1 MNGVFFFDIQFF
13 AEERTEPAT
22 PRKRSKE
29 RQEGRVAK
37 SQDLDAA
44 VVIISGLLILYALG
58 FIIWRR
64 LALMFKVTT
73 EHLSSPLMNGDAWWA
88 RPLVNAVGTYAVVCL
103 PLAFV
108 CALFAFAILAYQVGF
123 EFTTKPFAFKFERFN
138 PIKGLKKIA
147 SLRTIVELCKGI
159 LKALV
164 LLGILYLALRDER
177 DLLLSIMMYP
187 LELGSGIVMKRM
199 WNLALRMALILLIIA
214 FADYAY
220 QKWEFEKSIKMSK
233 HEIKEEFK
241 QMEGD
246 PLVKRRIRQKQREM
260 AQKRMMADV
269 PKSDVVVTNPTE
281 IAVAIQ
287 YDQQSMNAP
296 IVVAKGE
303 GFIAQK
309 IRDIAAEHNI
319 PVVENKPLARTLMQK
334 VEVGETI
341 PEELY
346 LAVAE
351 VLAFVYRLKKS
362 A

>member
-1 MNGVFFFDIQFF
+1 MSGGFFFDIQFF

-29 RQEGRVAK
+29 RKKGRVAK
-37 SQDLDAA
+37 SKDLDA
-44 VVIISGLLILYALG
+44 VVGILAGLLTLYVMGL
-58 FIIWRR
+58 IIWKR
-64 LALMFKVTT
+64 LALMFQILTG
-73 EHLSSPLMNGDAWWA
+73 HLSSPQMNGDAWWA
-88 RPLVNAVGTYAVVCL
+88 RPLMNAAGTYAFVLL
-103 PLAFV
+103 PIGFI
-108 CALFAFAILAYQVGF
+108 CTLFTVAVLIYQVGF
-123 EFTTKPFAFKFERFN
+123 VVSFEPFEFKPDRFN
-138 PIKGLKKIA
+138 PISGLKKIM

-159 LKALV
+159 LKALI
-164 LLGILYLALRDER
+164 LLGVLYMAFRDER
-177 DLLLSIMMYP
+177 ELLLSIMMYP
-187 LELGSGIVMKRM
+187 LDKGAGILMERLWKLAMRM
-199 WNLALRMALILLIIA
+199 TVVLLVVAL
-214 FADYAY
+214 ADYAY

-233 HEIKEEFK
+233 QEIKEEFK

-260 AQKRMMADV
+260 AQKRMMTDV
-269 PKSDVVVTNPTE
+269 PKADVVVTNPTH

-287 YDQQSMNAP
+287 YDQQSMSAP

-303 GFIAQK
+303 DFIAQK

-319 PVVENKPLARTLMQK
+319 PVVENKPLARALMQQ

-341 PEELY
+341 PEDLY